1 MEDIGQEYTEL
12 ADAVMLNGG
21 APVKTPLVQ
30 LIEDRSVFFSSF
42 KAFLKLLFMELQLY
56 QNTIVMLKI
65 T

>member
-30 LIEDRSVFFSSF
+30 LIEDRSVFFYFF

-56 QNTIVMLKI
+56 QNAIVMLKI